1 MGMFDTIH
9 LEKEY
14 LCPKCHGRIE
24 SVQVKALENVL
35 ENYHL
40 KDCVSHA
47 EDIRI
52 VKDELFC
59 DNCRDFIGIYI
70 YIVINRGILVGTE
83 ENLENAKNLLS
94 DFNMEKLILWYHDLY
109 QRYMKE
115 KGEKDSYKHFLG
127 DLREWYGESLN
138 EKPED
143 AALKLI
149 WSLRHFKGALNPMES
164 IERFMTYKK
173 LMKALDELREEG
185 REILHIYYPEEM
197 DAGKAEWLVDVYQ
210 DEINERCQLNWTW
223 TVMSK
228 EQLDMDG
235 DKEDELPDWAVVVE
249 DPFSDQVVCSAIERW
264 LQQKGYK
271 FGVRLV
277 SIGETKGSGLVKKLK
292 QMDIEAEKRD
302 ALPMEEALKKL
313 TDEENERLE
322 SLIRHEKDKKKLLY
336 YEGLYGSLVPDVEF
350 DRLIGKIQGIEEN
363 IIYEGKTIKECD
375 QKFRKAVLRYKK
387 GENIRGFDFID
398 SR

>member
-1 MGMFDTIH
+1 MGMFDTII
-9 LEKEY
+9 LDKEY
-14 LCPKCHGRIE
+14 ACPKCQERID

-35 ENYHL
+35 ENYHV

-59 DNCRDFIGIYI
+59 DNCREFIGIYI
-70 YIVINRGILVGTE
+70 YIVINRGILVGTR
-83 ENLENAKNLLS
+83 ENLENAKNLLN

-109 QRYMKE
+109 QRYMEE
-115 KGEKDSYKHFLG
+115 KGERDSYKKFLG
-127 DLREWYGESLN
+127 DLCEWYGERLY

-149 WSLRHFKGALNPMES
+149 WNLRHFKGALNPVES

-173 LMKALDELREEG
+173 LMRVLDELWEVG
-185 REILHIYYPEEM
+185 HEILDIYYPEEI
-197 DAGKAEWLVDVYQ
+197 DAGKTEWSVDVYQ

-235 DKEDELPDWAVVVE
+235 DKEDELPDWALVVE
-249 DPFSDQVVCSAIERW
+249 EPFSDQVVCSAIERW
-264 LQQKGYK
+264 LQQKSYK
-271 FGVRLV
+271 FAVRMV

-302 ALPMEEALKKL
+302 ALPMEEAVKKI
-313 TDEENERLE
+313 TDKENEKLASVIQR
-322 SLIRHEKDKKKLLY
+322 EKEKKKLLY
-336 YEGLYGSLVPDVEF
+336 YEGFYGSLVPDVDFE
-350 DRLIGKIQGIEEN
+350 RLIGKIEGIKES
-363 IIYEGKTIKECD
+363 IIYEGKTVKECD
-375 QKFRKAVLRYKK
+375 QKFREAVLRYKK
-387 GENIRGFDFID
+387 GETIQRI
-398 SR
+398 